1 MKPLRQQSYNE
12 WLVIRCQQGETE
24 AFERLLDD
32 WRQRY
37 FLYALNRLRERE
49 AAQDVTQ
56 DCLLSISR
64 SIYKLSDPAAY
75 PKWSFQILERRCV
88 DWLRKRIRER
98 KVIEI
103 EKVDMQVLQDEQL
116 FLSAESVDSKLTV
129 GQLLENLDPR
139 LATLVRL
146 YYLEALSVEEI
157 AEITGVPTG
166 TVKSRLF
173 YTRKLLSQLVNK

>member
-1 MKPLRQQSYNE
+1 MEPLQQQSYNE
-12 WLVIRCQQGETE
+12 WLVIRCQQGEKE
-24 AFERLLDD
+24 AFERLLEN
-32 WRQRY
+32 WRHRY

-64 SIYKLSDPAAY
+64 GIYKLSDPAAY

-98 KVIEI
+98 KAMESEI
-103 EKVDMQVLQDEQL
+103 ADMQALQDEHT
-116 FLSAESVDSKLTV
+116 FLSVDTLDSNLTV
-129 GQLLENLDPR
+129 GQLLKNLDPR

-146 YYLEALSVEEI
+146 YYLEVLSVDEI

-173 YTRKLLSQLVNK
+173 YTRKLLSQIVDT

>member
-1 MKPLRQQSYNE
+1 MKPLPHQSYNE
-12 WLVIRCQQGETE
+12 WLVLRCQQGETV
-24 AFERLLDD
+24 AFEQLLEN
-32 WRQRY
+32 WRHRY
-37 FLYALNRLRERE
+37 FLYALNRLRDRG

-64 SIYKLSDPAAY
+64 GIYTLADPAAY

-98 KVIEI
+98 KVMEAD
-103 EKVDMQVLQDEQL
+103 KVDIQVLQDEHKT
-116 FLSAESVDSKLTV
+116 LSAETVDANLTV
-129 GQLLENLDPR
+129 GQLLKNLDPR

-173 YTRKLLSQLVNK
+173 YTRKLLSLIVNI